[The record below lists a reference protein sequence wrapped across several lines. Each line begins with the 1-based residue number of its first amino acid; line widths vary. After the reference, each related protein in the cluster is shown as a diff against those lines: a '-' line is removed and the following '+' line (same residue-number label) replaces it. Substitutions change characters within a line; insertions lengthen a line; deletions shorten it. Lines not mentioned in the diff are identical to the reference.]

1 MRKYIFI
8 LKLVNEKNIFYII
21 FILFT
26 HIFIFPNTSYCEA
39 VEADSIEEN
48 EDQKPQKNKYRWI
61 FNRMFELFVFFFILW
76 FIDDCFGG
84 LIGDDD
90 NYNDG
95 YSSDSSESEIKPT
108 PEPYV
113 QGPAHRF
120 IVRNIG
126 IRYEDEVALD
136 TPKLDVNN
144 AADRQYMNEV
154 RELLVKLKE
163 LNKNNER
170 RK

>member
-1 MRKYIFI
+1 LIFQDPTYCETVESDHI
-8 LKLVNEKNIFYII
+8 NENDNEKQR
-21 FILFT
+21 
-26 HIFIFPNTSYCEA
+26 
-39 VEADSIEEN
+39 VD
-48 EDQKPQKNKYRWI
+48 KVKYRWLY
-61 FNRMFELFVFFFILW
+61 NLMFEIFVLLVITWFFEDFLNN
-76 FIDDCFGG
+76 FYDDS
-84 LIGDDD
+84 D
-90 NYNDG
+90 NDSDG
-95 YSSDSSESEIKPT
+95 YSSDSSEPEIKPT

-136 TPKLDVNN
+136 TPKLDVNK

-154 RELLVKLKE
+154 RELLVKLKV
-163 LNKNNER
+163 LNENNGR